1 MRRKTYWYFRKKSFA
16 YIDKLPS
23 IDILIVDEFY
33 KASTNFDLERS
44 STLLSSMVE
53 LGKKA
58 KQRYYLAPNIH
69 EIEENVFTEGMTFLR
84 MDFKTVVTHA
94 WRLYKSRPKNED
106 KQSFKTRKLI
116 ELINTGI
123 GKALIY
129 TGTYKELKK

>member
-1 MRRKTYWYFRKKSFA
+1 MVFPQERAFA

-69 EIEENVFTEGMTFLR
+69 EIEENVFTGRDDISAYGF
-84 MDFKTVVTHA
+84 
-94 WRLYKSRPKNED
+94 
-106 KQSFKTRKLI
+106 
-116 ELINTGI
+116 
-123 GKALIY
+123 
-129 TGTYKELKK
+129 

>member
-1 MRRKTYWYFRKKSFA
+1 MS
-16 YIDKLPS
+16 
-23 IDILIVDEFY
+23 FY

-94 WRLYKSRPKNED
+94 WRLYKSRPKNEIRTEFLD
-106 KQSFKTRKLI
+106 T
-116 ELINTGI
+116 
-123 GKALIY
+123 
-129 TGTYKELKK
+129 

>member
-1 MRRKTYWYFRKKSFA
+1 MKQEDEFAEKFSHQYKIITTTDVELAEKNILVFPQERAFA

-69 EIEENVFTEGMTFLR
+69 EIEE
-84 MDFKTVVTHA
+84 KCIH
-94 WRLYKSRPKNED
+94 
-106 KQSFKTRKLI
+106 
-116 ELINTGI
+116 
-123 GKALIY
+123 
-129 TGTYKELKK
+129 